1 MLVLLYE
8 EGSTLI
14 LRIIYRVLYV
24 FLVSKVTHYYFIN
37 FVDPRVSEA
46 HSGYTS
52 LHKYVITVPLMC
64 PKHQEGAGRKNVT
77 IKIISTVEI

>member
-1 MLVLLYE
+1 M
-8 EGSTLI
+8 
-14 LRIIYRVLYV
+14 
-24 FLVSKVTHYYFIN
+24 HYYFIN
-37 FVDPRVSEA
+37 FVEGLFPRVSEA

-52 LHKYVITVPLMC
+52 LQKYVITVPLMC